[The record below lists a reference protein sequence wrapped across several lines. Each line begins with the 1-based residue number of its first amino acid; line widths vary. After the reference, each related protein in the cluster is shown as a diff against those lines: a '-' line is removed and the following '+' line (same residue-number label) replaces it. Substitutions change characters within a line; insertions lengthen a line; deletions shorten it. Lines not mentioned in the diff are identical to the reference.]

1 MPKVDN
7 FDMGTLDFAD
17 SRSFIEYYNIKEL
30 MNPLLFT
37 LFDYYLD
44 LPSTSTILQ
53 NY

>member
-7 FDMGTLDFAD
+7 FNMGTFGFTD
-17 SRSFIEYYNIKEL
+17 SRSFMEYYNIKEL

-37 LFDYYLD
+37 LFHYYLD
-44 LPSTSTILQ
+44 LSSTSTILQ